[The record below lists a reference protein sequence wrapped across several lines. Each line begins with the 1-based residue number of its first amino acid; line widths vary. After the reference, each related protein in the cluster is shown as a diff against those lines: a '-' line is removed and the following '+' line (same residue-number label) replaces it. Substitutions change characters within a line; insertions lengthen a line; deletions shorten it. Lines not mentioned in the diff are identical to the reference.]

1 MKIIPL
7 ALTRVFLF
15 IVFAGLTL
23 ACTDHAY
30 DFDRTD
36 GDVTLLGEDIS
47 IPLGQTG
54 PLTIKSLLGEKMAD
68 YLVPLEDGTCAIQY
82 KVNPVNIAF
91 NELKNIDGAAP
102 FQRYCDFPM
111 NYDFALFNKPDK
123 PSFNANGE
131 ADLSASIPAL
141 IDLQGLTRVLDF
153 NISGLPAQL
162 ASLKSITLTQ
172 KSRIEVT
179 VSIPDCLL
187 TGGTVTPEL
196 SLDMGNL
203 FVSADYPDGVMK
215 IKPTLNSGNGYS
227 ATTSLSLSK
236 FVLDP
241 KSFNA
246 ADHTLAL
253 SSIVKFTGI
262 CAVSEPRTDREH
274 HSAAPKQAMLHVT
287 LTLRDIACKEIEGSF
302 DYSGRSQVT
311 LQLGDLAAGLSDNLK
326 ETIRFDVID
335 PTILLDVESNITIPF
350 SAKIDM
356 AARQNKAKYAEVKNI
371 PVAFPVASPG
381 SSASKRFRISKNPP
395 QNPGEESIALD
406 FTSLLSRIPDDMLLT
421 TNVTTRSDRTAV
433 LRLGENYRVSISPK
447 LIIPLYFGPDT
458 KVAVSDTLALSSQLG
473 SLIRN
478 NTFHVAGEIENGFP
492 LKFSLSLVLVDEDGT
507 ALTETVHQTIAADA
521 ASDISLSLAKL
532 PGADPTRIKSA
543 ILSFEADGVPESRPI
558 KEDDAIQANLH
569 FVIDGGIHLTL

>member
-1 MKIIPL
+1 MKKIPL
-7 ALTRVFLF
+7 TLNRVFLF
-15 IVFAGLTL
+15 IVFAGMTL

-54 PLTIKSLLGEKMAD
+54 PLTIQSLLGEKMAD

-82 KVNPVNIAF
+82 KVNPVNIVF

-111 NYDFALFNKPDK
+111 SYDFALFNKPDK
-123 PSFNANGE
+123 PSFNARGE
-131 ADLSASIPAL
+131 ADLSAFIPAL
-141 IDLQGLTRVLDF
+141 IDLQGLTRSLDF
-153 NISGLPAQL
+153 SISGLPSQL

-179 VSIPDCLL
+179 VSIPDCIL
-187 TGGTVTPEL
+187 TGGTVIPEL

-203 FVSADYPDGVMK
+203 FTNDYFPDGIMK
-215 IKPTLNSGNGYS
+215 VKPTLNSGNGFS
-227 ATTSLSLSK
+227 ATTSLALNK

-241 KSFNA
+241 DSFNA
-246 ADHTLAL
+246 ADHSLAL

-262 CAVSEPRTDREH
+262 CAVSDPKTDRDH
-274 HSAAPKQAMLHVT
+274 YSAAPKQAMLHVT
-287 LTLRDIACKEIEGSF
+287 ITLKDIACKEIEGSF

-311 LQLGDLAAGLSDNLK
+311 FQMGDLAAGLSDDLK
-326 ETIRFDVID
+326 ENIRFDIVD

-356 AARQNKAKYAEVKNI
+356 AARQNKTKYAEVKNI
-371 PVAFPVASPG
+371 PVSFPVAAPG
-381 SSASKRFRISKNPP
+381 SSASKRFRFSKNPP
-395 QNPGEESIALD
+395 QNPGEESVALD

-421 TNVTTRSDRTAV
+421 TNVTTLSDRTAV
-433 LRLGENYRVSISPK
+433 LRLGENYRVSISPNI
-447 LIIPLYFGPDT
+447 IIPLYFGPDT
-458 KVAVSDTLALSSQLG
+458 KVAVTDTLALSSVG

-478 NTFHVAGEIENGFP
+478 NTFHIAGEIDNGFP
-492 LKFSLSLVLVDEDGT
+492 LKFSLSLVMVDEDGA
-507 ALTETVHQTIAADA
+507 ALTETVRQTIAADA

-532 PGADPTRIKSA
+532 PGADPTRITSA
-543 ILSFEADGVPESRPI
+543 ILSFEADGIAESRPI
-558 KEDDAIQANLH
+558 KEDDAIRANLH
-569 FVIDGGIHLTL
+569 FVVDGGIHLTF